1 MIFLSFLVADMV
13 LAEKRISV
21 PNRRRMSV
29 GLPWLRPKEAWVT
42 CRDRDDGGGAQI
54 MARASAMIFAGL
66 RGACY
71 AHSPMTD
78 VAHVPEGMDP
88 GEWSEKWER
97 FFSLGKDEVQAE
109 EIEARG
115 LPMIRLSKPHR
126 RRLRSRTLHVVA
138 HCHKVTDRHPEAWA
152 EIAPVLRERYLS
164 TPKPA
169 LPADPPGAIRI
180 AVHLRRGDVDAE
192 GEHSERFTPNS
203 AVLAHLN
210 RVLEA
215 LGPEREHA
223 VVRVFSQGNPED
235 FAAFADQGARL
246 HLDEDV
252 FTSFHHMFRAHVLFT
267 AKSTFSY
274 LAGLLGGGL
283 CLYEPFRHPPL
294 PDWIPPVTLDAT
306 PLGDLAQ
313 AIQKHVENQGLRS
326 GL

>member
-1 MIFLSFLVADMV
+1 MV
-13 LAEKRISV
+13 LAAGGISV
-21 PNRRRMSV
+21 PNRRRMSI

-42 CRDRDDGGGAQI
+42 CRDRNDGGGAQI
-54 MARASAMIFAGL
+54 MARASAMIFARL
-66 RGACY
+66 RGANY
-71 AHSPMTD
+71 AHTPMSD

-88 GEWSEKWER
+88 GKRSETWER
-97 FFSLGKDEVQAE
+97 FFSLGKDEVRAG

-115 LPMIRLSKPHR
+115 LPMVRIAKPHR
-126 RRLRSRTLHVVA
+126 SRLRSRTLHVVA

-164 TPKPA
+164 TPKPD

-180 AVHLRRGDVDAE
+180 AVHLRRGDVAAE

-203 AVLAHLN
+203 AVLARLN

-215 LGPEREHA
+215 LGPERERA
-223 VVRVFSQGNPED
+223 VVRVFSQGKPED
-235 FAAFADQGARL
+235 FAAFADLGARL

-252 FTSFHHMFRAHVLFT
+252 FAGFHHMFRAHVLFT

-274 LAGLLGGGL
+274 LAGLLGGAL

-294 PDWIPPVTLDAT
+294 PGWLDPAALEALA
-306 PLGDLAQ
+306 PADLARIIPRKLETP
-313 AIQKHVENQGLRS
+313 AYRPAD
-326 GL
+326 